1 VVERRRA
8 AIPAMRSTLQV
19 GIAILLW
26 SAALVFGAR
35 GTPQDC
41 ESPIWSTEV
50 LPELALGRR
59 DVPGFP
65 DTRRA
70 GVVFSNDG
78 RLLVFQV
85 DERVVETH
93 PGTIAE
99 RLKPFLLRLLLLD
112 PASGMVILRKEERT
126 SARQAA
132 RFAKT
137 GGLLVIS
144 SPPEAAVFATTG
156 GLLVKSG
163 PPMELYSPDL
173 AQQRDLPFQLARN
186 SGIVVSVSPTGQ
198 TIMFNDVIEDPS
210 REFHSHF
217 TVLDARTLKV
227 RYSWDQSL
235 PLYHSYS
242 ISDRGIAAVFFDSDL
257 IAVSEFG
264 RNWWTPVGKPF
275 GICFSSN
282 MPTLYSDQELT
293 YGCDRLVAT
302 STDGQVLMTDVFPRR
317 ETSSGKTAVA
327 QGGRFIAVSLHTEK
341 SKFELLALES
351 YLRIAAIHI
360 RVYDMALRKQILTVG
375 VTPLPRKYYDF
386 ALSPDGSKLAVLD
399 DRRVSLYAVP
409 VQSADRPQTVQRET
423 H

>member
-1 VVERRRA
+1 
-8 AIPAMRSTLQV
+8 
-19 GIAILLW
+19 
-26 SAALVFGAR
+26 LVFGAQ
-35 GTPQDC
+35 GTPADC
-41 ESPIWSTEV
+41 ESPIWSAEV

-70 GVVFSNDG
+70 GVVFSNDD
-78 RLLVFQV
+78 RLVVFQV
-85 DERVVETH
+85 DERVVKT
-93 PGTIAE
+93 PPRTIAE

-112 PASGMVILRKEERT
+112 PASGTVILRKEERT

-137 GGLLVIS
+137 GELLVES
-144 SPPEAAVFATTG
+144 SPPEAAVFPTTG

-173 AQQRDLPFQLARN
+173 AQQRDLPFQFARN
-186 SGIVVSVSPTGQ
+186 SRIRVSVSPTGG
-198 TIMFNDVIEDPS
+198 TIMFNDVLEDPS
-210 REFHSHF
+210 RKFHSHF

-227 RYSWDQSL
+227 RYSWEQSL
-235 PLYHSYS
+235 ALYHHYS
-242 ISDRGIAAVFFDSDL
+242 ISDRGIAAIFFDSDL
-257 IAVSEFG
+257 IAISEFG

-275 GICFSSN
+275 GICFSEN
-282 MPTLYSDQELT
+282 MPTLYSDQELA

-317 ETSSGKTAVA
+317 ETCSGKTAVA
-327 QGGRFIAVSLHTEK
+327 QGGRFIAVSVHTEK
-341 SKFELLALES
+341 SKFDLLGLES

-360 RVYDMALRKQILTVG
+360 RVYDMTLKKQILTVA
-375 VTPLPRKYYDF
+375 VNPLPRKYYDF
-386 ALSPDGSKLAVLD
+386 ALSPDGSRLAVLN
-399 DRRVSLYAVP
+399 DRRVSVCAVP
-409 VQSADRPQTVQRET
+409 VQSADRPQAAQREI